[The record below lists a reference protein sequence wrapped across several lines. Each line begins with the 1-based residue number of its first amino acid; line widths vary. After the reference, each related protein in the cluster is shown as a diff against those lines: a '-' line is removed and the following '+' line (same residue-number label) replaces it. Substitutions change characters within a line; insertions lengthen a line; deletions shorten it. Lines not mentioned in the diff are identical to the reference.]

1 MKPRGKEILQPRIMR
16 PSSGFSSP
24 AIILINVVF
33 PVPFGAKIPKD
44 VPNSTRK
51 DALSKMTLRWVPV
64 QKDLLTL
71 ENSSI
76 SSVQFFRE
84 INVTQ

>member
-1 MKPRGKEILQPRIMR
+1 MR

-33 PVPFGAKIPKD
+33 PVPFGAKIPND

-51 DALSKMTLRWVPV
+51 DALSNMTLRWVPV
-64 QKDLLTL
+64 QKDLLTF

-76 SSVQFFRE
+76 CSIQLFRK
-84 INVTQ
+84 INMTQ